1 MMIVVMHVMMTH
13 HPTPTPAPTRSP
25 AHGLF
30 GDGLSAISRSFG
42 VIGRLLG
49 AAGSRLSLRRRR
61 LSALRRSVSPRGSLI
76 GLIGRVDCILL
87 WSRVA

>member
-1 MMIVVMHVMMTH
+1 MPTMTAMMTH
-13 HPTPTPAPTRSP
+13 HPAVPAPTRSP
-25 AHGLF
+25 THGLF
-30 GDGLSAISRSFG
+30 GDGLGAISRSLG

-61 LSALRRSVSPRGSLI
+61 RSALRRSVSPRGSLI

-87 WSRVA
+87 WSRGA

>member
-1 MMIVVMHVMMTH
+1 MEVVMHMMMTH
-13 HPTPTPAPTRSP
+13 HPTTTSARSP

-30 GDGLSAISRSFG
+30 GDGLSAISRSLR

-61 LSALRRSVSPRGSLI
+61 RSALRGSVSPRGSLI

>member
-13 HPTPTPAPTRSP
+13 HPTPTPPRS
-25 AHGLF
+25 ATHGLL
-30 GDGLSAISRSFG
+30 GDGLSAISRSLR

-49 AAGSRLSLRRRR
+49 AAGSRLSLRRGC
-61 LSALRRSVSPRGSLI
+61 LSALRRSVSSRGRLI

>member
-1 MMIVVMHVMMTH
+1 MEVVMHMMMTH
-13 HPTPTPAPTRSP
+13 HPTPTTSARSP

-30 GDGLSAISRSFG
+30 GDGLSAISRCFG
-42 VIGRLLG
+42 IVGRLLG

-61 LSALRRSVSPRGSLI
+61 RSALRRGVSPRSSLI
-76 GLIGRVDCILL
+76 GLIGRVDCVLL

>member
-1 MMIVVMHVMMTH
+1 MEVVMHMMMTH
-13 HPTPTPAPTRSP
+13 HPTTTSARSP

-30 GDGLSAISRSFG
+30 GDGLSAISRCFG
-42 VIGRLLG
+42 IVGRLLG

-61 LSALRRSVSPRGSLI
+61 RCALRRGVSPRGSLI
-76 GLIGRVDCILL
+76 GLIGRVDCVLL